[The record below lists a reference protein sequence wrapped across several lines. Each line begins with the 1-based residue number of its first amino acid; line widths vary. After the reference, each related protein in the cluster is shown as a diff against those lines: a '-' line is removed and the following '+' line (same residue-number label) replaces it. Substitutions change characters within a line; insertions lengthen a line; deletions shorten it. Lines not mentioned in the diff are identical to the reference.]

1 GEIMQ
6 LGVRIKMAR
15 TAAGLSLRALAG
27 KVGVSAMAI
36 SKYENGKD
44 IPGSGV
50 LIRLSEALGVNVDYF
65 FRTIDVN
72 LSKPYYRKR
81 TALPKKQEKSIH
93 EQTRE
98 WLERYLELE
107 EIVGERQTF
116 VTMPE
121 GKRKI
126 ASLKDAEAV
135 AQHIRDAWKLGTD
148 PIENIIDIFE
158 QHGIKV
164 GIIDGAEKFDA
175 LTFTFDD
182 GTPVIVVKKNIPG
195 DRQRFNLAHELG
207 HIVMIPDSSVDAEKA
222 AHRFAGAF
230 LAPAS
235 QIIGDLSKKRNV
247 LDLYELHLLKHK
259 YGISMQAL
267 IYRAK
272 DLGIISMSRMSSL
285 FAWFK
290 KEGWYA
296 KEPGDPRESETPTR
310 MKRLI
315 FRAVS
320 ETRISRSRAAELLGT
335 DFLQFCMNETK
346 EHDGFPIPICS

>member
-1 GEIMQ
+1 ME

-50 LIRLSEALGVNVDYF
+50 LIRLSEALGVNEDYF

-72 LSKPYYRKR
+72 LSKPHYRKR
-81 TALPKKQEKSIH
+81 VTLPKKQEKRIH
-93 EQTRE
+93 EQTRD

-107 EIVGERQTF
+107 EIIGERQVF
-116 VTMPE
+116 VMPPE
-121 GKRKI
+121 EKRKV
-126 ASLKDAEAV
+126 SCLKDAEAV

-148 PIENIIDIFE
+148 PIDSVIDIFE
-158 QHGIKV
+158 QQGIKV
-164 GIIDGAEKFDA
+164 GIIGGAEKFDA
-175 LTFTFDD
+175 LTFTFD
-182 GTPVIVVKKNIPG
+182 GSTPVIVVKKDIPG

-207 HIVMIPDSSVDAEKA
+207 HIVMIPDAGIDAEKA

-235 QIIGDLSKKRNV
+235 PLIGDLSRKRNV
-247 LDLYELHLLKHK
+247 LDIYELHLLKHK

-272 DLGIISMSRMSSL
+272 DLGIISTSQLSSL
-285 FAWFK
+285 FTVFK
-290 KEGWYA
+290 KEGWYVN
-296 KEPGDPRESETPTR
+296 EPGDPLEAETPTR

-320 ETRISRSRAAELLGT
+320 EGRISHSRAAELLGT
-335 DFLQFCMNETK
+335 DFQQFCMNEAR
-346 EHDGFPIPICS
+346 EHDGFPIPIYS